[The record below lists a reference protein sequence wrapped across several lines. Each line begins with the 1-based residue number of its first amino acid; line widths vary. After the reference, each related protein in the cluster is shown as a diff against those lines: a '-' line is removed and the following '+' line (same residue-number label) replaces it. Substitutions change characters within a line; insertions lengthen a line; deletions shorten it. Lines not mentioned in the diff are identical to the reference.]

1 MWSYHNDV
9 PSGHAPWQ
17 AFRAQQL
24 QALNGNKFNLEFQRN
39 GVFCTNV
46 HLHRKLLP
54 NRGDLW
60 G

>member
-1 MWSYHNDV
+1 VCSSDL
-9 PSGHAPWQ
+9 APWQ